1 MRAELAKAVAGLF
14 AAPSKP
20 PRGISEAEIER
31 IGRVIDLVVRLRAPV
46 ERDRGTR
53 ELEAVYG
60 AEGAAR
66 IGLALERLLV
76 GLDALGVEREHALN
90 VVESVALDSVPP
102 QRRQAYECV
111 TAKDEGATTTEV
123 AIALGLPTVT
133 VRRVLEDLAAYGLI
147 DRADPGQGK
156 PHEWIKTD
164 WETQK

>member
-76 GLDALGVEREHALN
+76 GLDALGVEREHA
-90 VVESVALDSVPP
+90 
-102 QRRQAYECV
+102 R
-111 TAKDEGATTTEV
+111 
-123 AIALGLPTVT
+123 
-133 VRRVLEDLAAYGLI
+133 
-147 DRADPGQGK
+147 
-156 PHEWIKTD
+156 
-164 WETQK
+164 